1 MDQIR
6 AQFPLLANQPDL
18 AYFDSAATTL
28 KPQVVLSAMDQYYQ
42 TVGANV
48 HRGLY
53 DLSERAT
60 MMYEDSRKAVAN
72 FIKAKPEEIIF
83 TSGTTA
89 SLNLA
94 ARLLEQKLQPS
105 DEIVLTRFE
114 HHANLIPWQQVA
126 QRTGA
131 ILKFIELDA
140 DYHLDWNSANSMIGS
155 KTKIVAFSAAS
166 NVLGTIVNVN
176 ELVRLAKKVG
186 AYTVVDAAQLVAHK
200 EIHVNEWDVDFLAF
214 SGHKVYG
221 PTGIGVLYGKSE
233 LLTELEPVNFGGEMI
248 REVTYEAATWA
259 DAPQKFEAGTPP
271 IAEAIGL
278 AAAIT
283 FIESIGWDAIFA
295 HNFELINY
303 VLTKLNPVVK
313 IIGPFGDKRVPVFS
327 FTLGDAHPHDVAE
340 ILNRSNIA
348 VRAGHHCAMPL
359 MKHLGLV
366 GTTRASF
373 GLYTTKNDI
382 DALVSALQEAKQIL
396 KVWVRLLTQFTK
408 NIFWT
413 CTATL

>member
-1 MDQIR
+1 MNQIR

-18 AYFDSAATTL
+18 AYLDSAATTL
-28 KPQVVLSAMDQYYQ
+28 KPQVVLSAMGQYYQ

-94 ARLLEQKLQPS
+94 ARLLEQKLQPG

-126 QRTGA
+126 KRAGA

-140 DYHLDWNSANSMIGS
+140 DYHLDWNSAAQVIGP

-200 EIHVNEWDVDFLAF
+200 EIRVNEWGVDFLAF

-278 AAAIT
+278 AAAIK
-283 FIESIGWDAIFA
+283 FIESIGWDAIFV

-303 VLTKLNPVVK
+303 ALTKLNPVVK

-359 MKHLGLV
+359 MKHLDLV

-382 DALVSALQEAKQIL
+382 DALVVALQEAKQIL
-396 KVWVRLLTQFTK
+396 KV
-408 NIFWT
+408 
-413 CTATL
+413 